1 MAIRSEDIVK
11 SLVDQISGFDQ
22 PVRTTNVGTVVEV
35 GDGIARI
42 YGLSQAMA
50 GELLDFGNGTLG
62 MALNL
67 EEDTV
72 GAIILGDYKA
82 IAEGTEVRT
91 TGRIAQVPVGD
102 ALLGRVVNPVGEP
115 LDGKGP
121 INATEFRPVEVV
133 APGVIMRQEVR
144 VPLQTGI
151 KSIDA
156 MIPIGRGQRELIIG
170 DRATGKTAIVTDT
183 IINQARQKTGVVCI
197 YVAIGQKE
205 AKVSQL
211 VRTLEENGAL
221 ANSIIVIASASAS
234 ASLQYPAPYA
244 GAAMGEYYR

>member
-22 PVRTTNVGTVVEV
+22 PVRTTNVGTVIEV

-156 MIPIGRGQRELIIG
+156 MIPIGRGQ
-170 DRATGKTAIVTDT
+170 
-183 IINQARQKTGVVCI
+183 
-197 YVAIGQKE
+197 
-205 AKVSQL
+205 
-211 VRTLEENGAL
+211 
-221 ANSIIVIASASAS
+221 
-234 ASLQYPAPYA
+234 
-244 GAAMGEYYR
+244 